1 MLDQLL
7 VGVLIQAD
15 QHVQRGGAVGYKLA
29 VDLLG
34 QDEVEEELE
43 KATQLLVDGSLAHL
57 LPHHVAAQHLPTQL
71 YDSLPLG
78 N

>member
-1 MLDQLL
+1 MLDKLL

-15 QHVQRGGAVGYKLA
+15 EHVQRGGAVGYKLA

-43 KATQLLVDGSLAHL
+43 KAAQLLVDRSLAHL
-57 LPHHVAAQHLPTQL
+57 LPHHVAAQHLHTQL
-71 YDSLPLG
+71 YQSLPLE